1 MFGLGTVELIVIGG
15 IIVLIFGAKRLP
27 EIGKGLGGA
36 IREFR
41 KVRRQIRTDDEDKG
55 SGQKGGPGN
64 GSLENKL
71 VEKVIQDVPA
81 VKKGIEVKKKADKI
95 KKIIT

>member
-1 MFGLGTVELIVIGG
+1 MFGLGTTELLVIGG

-41 KVRRQIRTDDEDKG
+41 KIKSEISSKDTEKG
-55 SGQKGGPGN
+55 VNEEKKAEKSAI
-64 GSLENKL
+64 ENKL
-71 VEKVIQDVPA
+71 VEKVIEDVPV
-81 VKKGIEVKKKADKI
+81 VKKGIEAKKKADKI
-95 KKIIT
+95 KEILK

>member
-1 MFGLGTVELIVIGG
+1 MFGLGTTELLVIGG

-41 KVRRQIRTDDEDKG
+41 KVKREISSNAAEKG
-55 SGQKGGPGN
+55 VNEEEKAEKSAIEK
-64 GSLENKL
+64 KL
-71 VEKVIQDVPA
+71 VEKVIEDVPV
-81 VKKGIEVKKKADKI
+81 VKKGIEAKKKADKI
-95 KKIIT
+95 KKILK